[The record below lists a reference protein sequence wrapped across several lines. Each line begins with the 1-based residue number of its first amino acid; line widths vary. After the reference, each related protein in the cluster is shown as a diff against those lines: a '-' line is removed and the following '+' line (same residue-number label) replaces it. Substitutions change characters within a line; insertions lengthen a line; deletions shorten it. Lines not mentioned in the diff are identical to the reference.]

1 MQTKAQIGQTLSLS
15 LSLVSAGLNRL
26 LSLSAL
32 FIFFSLSNFA
42 IAESSGAF
50 VGIEVGEVSY
60 GRLNYEDQ
68 QQTLLLNGTTQKYN
82 RKHKGSWLG
91 YGITAGYKYF
101 FTQGLGIRAYA
112 NFNHIYGSIITQY
125 LSGDSQEKRL
135 QEEQKVVNLFNYG
148 VNIDFLGNFL
158 SAKNMDI
165 GGFLGFGIG
174 ANSLY
179 GRDIKSLQNEDKANA
194 QKLRGLNV
202 ELKTP
207 AATFDVSL
215 NVGLRANLA
224 KHHGIEA
231 VARVPFIPAK
241 ISELKTQTTSY
252 IKLIESTWNL
262 NVRYTYSF

>member
-1 MQTKAQIGQTLSLS
+1 M
-15 LSLVSAGLNRL
+15 
-26 LSLSAL
+26 
-32 FIFFSLSNFA
+32 SNFA

-50 VGIEVGEVSY
+50 VGVEVGEISY
-60 GRLNYEDQ
+60 GRLNYQNYQ
-68 QQTLLLNGTTQKYN
+68 QALLLNGTTQKYN
-82 RKHKGSWLG
+82 RKHKGSGVG

-112 NFNHIYGSIITQY
+112 NFNHIYGSVITQY

-148 VNIDFLGNFL
+148 INIDFLGNFL

-179 GRDIKSLQNEDKANA
+179 GGDIKSLQNEDKVNA
-194 QKLRGLNV
+194 QKLRGSNV

-207 AATFDVSL
+207 VATFDVSL

-231 VARVPFIPAK
+231 IAKVPFIPTK

-252 IKLIESTWNL
+252 IKLIENTWNL

>member
-1 MQTKAQIGQTLSLS
+1 MQTKAQIGQTLS

-179 GRDIKSLQNEDKANA
+179 GRDIKSLQNGDKANA
-194 QKLRGLNV
+194 QKLKGSNV

-207 AATFDVSL
+207 TATFDVSL

-231 VARVPFIPAK
+231 VARVSFIPAK